1 PFQLQEQKVV
11 KVCLYMAL
19 DEIPKEFV
27 SDFTVYFLRD
37 AKERVAEPSDLSE
50 ANEVLPKVIK
60 FGLLT
65 DDTLLMLK
73 NAISQKEQPVEYC
86 NIQMR
91 SEIQMSRQKFL
102 SVTQQTTQQTE
113 GNIKLEMPTINLDRE
128 VSALATVPEVV
139 EALES
144 YAMTWQKLISTAL
157 EEQLKKVPQGDG
169 PLAEIN
175 LWRERNDTLS
185 ALTEQTKLPEVQK
198 VLAIL
203 QEAESEHTGDLQIVL
218 RDLR

>member
-1 PFQLQEQKVV
+1 PFDFPFQLQEQKVD
-11 KVCLYMAL
+11 KVCFYAAL
-19 DEIPKEFV
+19 DEIPEEFL

-37 AKERVAEPSDLSE
+37 TKERVTEPNDLTE

-60 FGLLT
+60 FGVLT

-91 SEIQMSRQKFL
+91 NEMQMNRRKFL
-102 SVTQQTTQQTE
+102 SVTQQTIQQTE
-113 GNIKLEMPTINLDRE
+113 GEYIKLEMPTINLDGE
-128 VSALATVPEVV
+128 VTVLATVPEVV
-139 EALES
+139 EALER
-144 YAMTWQKLISTAL
+144 YAMTWPKLISTAL
-157 EEQLKKVPQGDG
+157 EEQLKKVPQDSG
-169 PLAEIN
+169 PLAEVD

-185 ALTEQTKLPEVQK
+185 ALTEQTKLPDVQK

-203 QEAESEHTGDLQIVL
+203 QEAESEHI
-218 RDLR
+218 